1 MNKLS
6 LDALRLRAEAV
17 ASEDLLAT
25 ISGGM
30 ENACHPNPGNGGGP
44 IDPNAEKYK
53 DLETPKI
60 EINLPKEPWTPKWN
74 I

>member
-6 LDALRLRAEAV
+6 LDALRERAEAV

-25 ISGGM
+25 ISGGT
-30 ENACHPNPGNGGGP
+30 ENACHFGDTLRDILNSPSPKPAPKYVP
-44 IDPNAEKYK
+44 IVVCD
-53 DLETPKI
+53 
-60 EINLPKEPWTPKWN
+60 N